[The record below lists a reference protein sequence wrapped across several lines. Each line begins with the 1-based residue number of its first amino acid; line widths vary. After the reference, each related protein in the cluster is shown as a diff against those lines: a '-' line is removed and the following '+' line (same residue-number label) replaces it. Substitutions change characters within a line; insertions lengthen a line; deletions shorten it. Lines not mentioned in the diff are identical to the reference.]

1 MLSKFVVVSIHF
13 VDKELILILMLTFN
27 LVSVKSWLKSDGVE
41 SVLYHLTRKTKIDTM
56 DPLFAQWL
64 RNQGFAE
71 HVSTFSEAGYLSPE
85 DISTLG

>member
-41 SVLYHLTRKTKIDTM
+41 SVLR
-56 DPLFAQWL
+56 
-64 RNQGFAE
+64 
-71 HVSTFSEAGYLSPE
+71 
-85 DISTLG
+85 